1 MLSVFKSAS
10 LCFFFMISD
19 YVLFFLASFFF
30 LQPILL
36 FLIFCL
42 LSDAHRLHL
51 LHLVLYI
58 HRVHLYKRTSI
69 VNMQL
74 SSLYTCPHMQYVQ
87 AELNNES
94 IVMRLRFCKCY
105 LEPPIVKLQVS
116 RLSECPICRVCR
128 AKSNLP
134 VT

>member
-1 MLSVFKSAS
+1 
-10 LCFFFMISD
+10 MIFD
-19 YVLFFLASFFF
+19 YVLFLFVLASFF
-30 LQPILL
+30 LRPTLL

-58 HRVHLYKRTSI
+58 HRVHLYKKTSI

-74 SSLYTCPHMQYVQ
+74 SSLYTCPSMQYVQ

-94 IVMRLRFCKCY
+94 IVMRLRFGKCY

-116 RLSECPICRVCR
+116 RL
-128 AKSNLP
+128 
-134 VT
+134 